1 MNAVANAMPAAHPN
15 GAHYPDKRGALL
27 VPRWLFAASLAL
39 FLPLI
44 GFIASWPMQQ
54 GWLGP
59 AMADRWTRALLAT
72 ADVGAFRDLTGT
84 AYPVL
89 PLGFDMVVA
98 LVPGLGGVPAPLVVN
113 VLMLAVAASLWVR
126 MLVAGGHR
134 VVPALIT
141 AGLLACAPSVSLT
154 VAAGGVAPL
163 GVLAFTI
170 AVSASLR
177 LARRGEVNAMIALGV
192 SLAILALADAA
203 GAYLVLA
210 AVPFIALMLPPR
222 MVATSASGSLLVVM
236 FPLIFAA
243 IALFYANWV
252 FGGSPLAFAA
262 GVDAAIHG
270 SAARVGESSWLLGP
284 GAAIGTSLAAGI
296 GLILAN
302 APLLPAGL
310 WLGDR
315 SARRVLLLLAGLLL
329 TALILSSA
337 TWFLGDP
344 GRLLAYLAPLSALA
358 AAVTGRNRLRGGLL
372 ISVAASGLAAGWWTQ
387 GAVGDVD
394 TVAWRQAVRGAGQL
408 TGDTQGE
415 LALGRFLRD
424 LDDVAIDGL
433 TAGAVVPGR
442 GRATGLVLPS
452 NDRLKADLI
461 VRQLRAS
468 YVALRDPVGAAG
480 ARDRIAQAMPD
491 LWQDAGTGAVL
502 VYDRGGWRVWR
513 LPVDGGKRG
522 E

>member
-1 MNAVANAMPAAHPN
+1 MNAAALAPSRPAVPPHL
-15 GAHYPDKRGALL
+15 DQRGARS
-27 VPRWLFAASLAL
+27 VPRRLFPVSLAVL
-39 FLPLI
+39 LPLI
-44 GFIASWPMQQ
+44 GCVASWSMQG

-89 PLGFDMVVA
+89 PLGFDMIMA
-98 LVPGLGGVPAPLVVN
+98 LVPGSAGLPAPLLVN
-113 VLMLAVAASLWVR
+113 VLILSVAASLWVR

-134 VVPALIT
+134 FVPALIT
-141 AGLLACAPSVSLT
+141 AGLLSCAPSLSLM
-154 VAAGGVAPL
+154 VAGGGAAPV

-170 AVSASLR
+170 AVTSALR
-177 LARRGEVNAMIALGV
+177 LARRGEVNDMIALGV
-192 SLAILALADAA
+192 SLALLALADAA

-210 AVPFIALMLPPR
+210 SVPFVALLLPAR

-243 IALFYANWV
+243 LALFYANWV

-270 SAARVGESSWLLGP
+270 SAARIGDSSWLLGP
-284 GAAIGTSLAAGI
+284 GRGMGTALLAGAL
-296 GLILAN
+296 LILAN
-302 APLLPAGL
+302 APLLPVGL
-310 WLGDR
+310 WAGDR
-315 SARRVLLLLAGLLL
+315 GARRVLLLLTGLIL
-329 TALILSSA
+329 TALVLASA

-344 GRLLAYLAPLSALA
+344 GRLLAYLPPVCALA
-358 AAVTGRNRLRGGLL
+358 AAVTGRHRLRGGLL
-372 ISVAASGLAAGWWTQ
+372 PLLALLGLAAGWWMQ
-387 GAVGDVD
+387 GQAGDTD
-394 TVAWRQAVRGAGQL
+394 TAAWRQAMLGAGPL
-408 TGDTQGE
+408 DAATQGE

-433 TAGAVVPGR
+433 TAGAVLPGR
-442 GRATGLVLPS
+442 GRAAGLVLPS

-461 VRQLRAS
+461 VGHLRTS
-468 YVALRDPVGAAG
+468 YVALRDPVSAAG
-480 ARDRIAQAMPD
+480 ARDRIAQALPD
-491 LWQDAGTGAVL
+491 LWQDAGRGAVL

-513 LPVDGGKRG
+513 LPAGGRNGG

>member
-1 MNAVANAMPAAHPN
+1 MSAAAVAPSRPYVPPHL
-15 GAHYPDKRGALL
+15 DQRGARL
-27 VPRWLFAASLAL
+27 VPRWLFPVSLAL
-39 FLPLI
+39 LLPLI
-44 GFIASWPMQQ
+44 GFVASWPMQE

-89 PLGFDMVVA
+89 PLGFDMAMA
-98 LVPGLGGVPAPLVVN
+98 LIPGLGRVPAPLLVN
-113 VLMLAVAASLWVR
+113 VLMLAIAASLWVR

-134 VVPALIT
+134 FVPALVT
-141 AGLLACAPSVSLT
+141 AGLLACAPSLSLM
-154 VAAGGVAPL
+154 VAAGGAAPL

-170 AVSASLR
+170 AVSSSLW
-177 LARRGEVNAMIALGV
+177 LVRRGEVNAMIALGV
-192 SLAILALADAA
+192 SLAFLALADAA

-210 AVPFIALMLPPR
+210 SVPFIALMLPAR

-243 IALFYANWV
+243 IALFYVNWV

-270 SAARVGESSWLLGP
+270 SAAHISDSSWLLGP
-284 GAAIGTSLAAGI
+284 GGGIGTALLAGAL
-296 GLILAN
+296 LILAN
-302 APLLPAGL
+302 APLLPVGL
-310 WLGDR
+310 LFGDR
-315 SARRVLLLLAGLLL
+315 GARRVLLLLTGLVL
-329 TALILSSA
+329 TALILTSA

-344 GRLLAYLAPLSALA
+344 GRLLAYLSPLSVLA

-372 ISVAASGLAAGWWTQ
+372 PLLALLGLAAGWWAQ
-387 GAVGDVD
+387 GQVGDAN
-394 TVAWRQAVRGAGQL
+394 TRAWRHAMAGTGQVEGVTQA
-408 TGDTQGE
+408 E
-415 LALGRFLRD
+415 LALGGFLRD

-433 TAGAVVPGR
+433 TAGAVLPGR
-442 GRATGLVLPS
+442 GRAGGLILPS

-461 VRQLRAS
+461 VGQLRAT
-468 YVALRDPVGAAG
+468 YVALRDPVSAAG
-480 ARDRIAQAMPD
+480 TRDRIAQAMPD

-502 VYDRGGWRVWR
+502 IYDRGDWRVWR
-513 LPVDGGKRG
+513 LPADGRNGG